1 MYIYSMVF
9 PKNFEN
15 PDEAFSVAKAWAE
28 HREKRL
34 FGRNRKIKEDPI
46 LDDNDEVLAG
56 YLSRVE
62 RVETSI
68 TAYLCSDDVDALLE
82 RLDSYAGDKSWKLVT
97 LDRTN
102 DGKFYAFLTRMG

>member
-1 MYIYSMVF
+1 M
-9 PKNFEN
+9 
-15 PDEAFSVAKAWAE
+15 
-28 HREKRL
+28 
-34 FGRNRKIKEDPI
+34 
-46 LDDNDEVLAG
+46 DDNDEVLAG

-82 RLDSYAGDKSWKLVT
+82 RLDSYAGDTSWKLVT